1 MAEANWSV
9 GKVAKRCGINVSA
22 LHFYEQQGLI
32 HSSRNA
38 GNQRRYKSEV
48 LRRISVIKAAQKVGV
63 SLEEIKRAFESLPNN
78 RTPTME
84 DWQQLSKRWQRM
96 LDGRIAYLQTLRNNL
111 SGCIGCGCLSMT
123 NCPLYN
129 PDDQLAKVGSGP
141 VLLDQAEERAG
152 GNAHQQTNASS

>member
-1 MAEANWSV
+1 MAEAIWSV
-9 GKVAKRCGINVSA
+9 GKVAKRCGINVST

-32 HSSRNA
+32 HSWRNA
-38 GNQRRYKSEV
+38 GNQRRYKPEV

-78 RTPTME
+78 RTPTVE
-84 DWQQLSKRWQRM
+84 DWQRLSKNWQQM

-111 SGCIGCGCLSMT
+111 AGCIGCGCLSMT

-129 PDDQLAKVGSGP
+129 PDDQLAESGSGP
-141 VLLDQAEERAG
+141 VLLDQAEQKARAR
-152 GNAHQQTNASS
+152 QESNASL